1 MGNHHHPTVSTPP
14 LCSSKVVTGVPSFI
28 THVVA
33 GVGKT
38 CHAANEPSNPRWF
51 VGGWSVFGGC
61 SAYFKPESPIQSSL
75 SKKQTKISI
84 QPSPV
89 RRHRKGPSSHFRKSD
104 LWMLQKL
111 PTSISASENLWWMKE
126 WCQKH
131 RNVYFLRLR
140 ACNDASSIIVRPH
153 GILQYG
159 RCSWI
164 GQNHSTCSPQLPS
177 ALPSKCVQSR
187 LETFCYLVATCRL
200 DSRPHNSCPLFHS
213 LSTSVS
219 VLDCTALHVLFIQ
232 FRDSVDQG
240 GVVGMGAGSKIR
252 PWTIKIKLRLLLYA
266 NTANSSHLSVLPKEA
281 KSPSHF

>member
-1 MGNHHHPTVSTPP
+1 MTAKLFVRKRCRHGNVASLFLQEEGVIGIRKIFLHVNEVVTNGRHLNQKHAKIVTPNSASKWETTIIRRCQPPP

-38 CHAANEPSNPRWF
+38 CHAASEPSNPRWF

-159 RCSWI
+159 RCS
-164 GQNHSTCSPQLPS
+164 
-177 ALPSKCVQSR
+177 
-187 LETFCYLVATCRL
+187 
-200 DSRPHNSCPLFHS
+200 
-213 LSTSVS
+213 
-219 VLDCTALHVLFIQ
+219 
-232 FRDSVDQG
+232 
-240 GVVGMGAGSKIR
+240 
-252 PWTIKIKLRLLLYA
+252 
-266 NTANSSHLSVLPKEA
+266 
-281 KSPSHF
+281 